1 MARNTGR
8 SSSAAVREKA
18 KVQDNA
24 AASREGLATAKLS
37 IIRLASLGMPEAD
50 KAKPAFDLR
59 PMASR
64 YTGGII
70 FTPAQIDWILRCTD
84 A

>member
-1 MARNTGR
+1 M
-8 SSSAAVREKA
+8 
-18 KVQDNA
+18 
-24 AASREGLATAKLS
+24 ATAKLS